1 MKSRNT
7 QKSAEPFF
15 RPGAETAMLVMTP
28 NFGAPCR
35 QAKKSPK
42 REMDRKFPPPL
53 RHDGDEKAPSAPQRE
68 VVATVIPSV
77 RLFHSIKRAR
87 L

>member
-35 QAKKSPK
+35 QAKKAQNGKWIANSPRLYGMMGMK
-42 REMDRKFPPPL
+42 KLHPR
-53 RHDGDEKAPSAPQRE
+53 PSAR
-68 VVATVIPSV
+68 
-77 RLFHSIKRAR
+77 
-87 L
+87 